1 MVRRARHG
9 QVRGDVFSKDHFMS
23 AIVDIKG
30 CADHIQTLQADD
42 GAISWI
48 AAGIWDAWNHGESAM
63 GLAIAGRKQPALRA
77 LDHLIERQE
86 QDGSWVGDL
95 GASVPLDADN
105 RHLVPGTPQTA
116 KDTNFTGYAAV
127 TILRS
132 LSALDALDQL
142 PRYWPTLNA
151 ALGFVLEHQTAH
163 GDIVWK
169 SADAGENL
177 EDLDSLRAGNASL
190 YKSLECMI
198 LIARQLGHDE
208 TVWANARRRIGA
220 TLRENDARFDRTG
233 IDRRRYAMDWYY
245 PVLTGVLPAEAGRAR
260 LYARWNEFVQSGLG
274 CRCVADEPWVTAAET
289 AELVM
294 ACLSVGKTK
303 QARALLEGLHA
314 LAADDG
320 GYWMGWQF
328 DENVIWPRERP
339 SWTAGALIMAAD
351 ALEGLSTGS
360 DLLITNRVP
369 ELSTSDAGKIK
380 AGDVTLPV
388 SPRA

>member
-1 MVRRARHG
+1 MN
-9 QVRGDVFSKDHFMS
+9 
-23 AIVDIKG
+23 AIVDIKA
-30 CADHIQTLQADD
+30 CADHIESLQGDD
-42 GAISWI
+42 GAINWI
-48 AAGIWDAWNHGESAM
+48 SAGIWDAWNHGESAM
-63 GLAIAGRKQPALRA
+63 GLAIAGRRQSALRA
-77 LDHLIERQE
+77 LDHLVERQ
-86 QDGSWVGDL
+86 QDDGSWIGDL

-127 TILRS
+127 TTLRS
-132 LSALDALDQL
+132 LTALDALDQL
-142 PRYWPTLNA
+142 PRYWPMLVA
-151 ALGFVLEHQTAH
+151 ALDFVRAHQTPH

-169 SADAGENL
+169 APDAGECL

-190 YKSLECMI
+190 YKALECMI
-198 LIARQLGHDE
+198 LMARRLGHDE
-208 TVWANARRRIGA
+208 QVWTQARRRIGA

-245 PVLTGVLPAEAGRAR
+245 PVLAGVLPAETGRAR
-260 LYARWNEFVQSGLG
+260 LYARWNEFVQPGLG

-289 AELVM
+289 AELAL
-294 ACLSVGKTK
+294 ACLSVGKTQ
-303 QARALLEGLHA
+303 QARSLLENLNS
-314 LAADDG
+314 LAADAG

-351 ALEGLSTGS
+351 ALDGLSAGS
-360 DLLITNRVP
+360 ALLITNQVP
-369 ELSTSDAGKIK
+369 EMNNASVQKLK
-380 AGDVTLPV
+380 ADGEALPV

>member
-1 MVRRARHG
+1 
-9 QVRGDVFSKDHFMS
+9 MS

-30 CADHIQTLQADD
+30 CADHIESLQGSD
-42 GAISWI
+42 GSINWI

-63 GLAIAGRKQPALRA
+63 GLAIAGRRSAAIRA
-77 LDHLIERQE
+77 LDHLIDRQE
-86 QDGSWVGDL
+86 DDGSWIGDL

-105 RHLVPGTPQTA
+105 RHLVPGNPETA

-132 LSALDALDQL
+132 LTALDALDQL
-142 PRYWPTLNA
+142 PRYWPMLNA
-151 ALGFVLEHQTAH
+151 ALDFVLKHQSAH
-163 GDIVWK
+163 GDVVWK
-169 SADAGENL
+169 SPDAGESL

-198 LIARQLGHDE
+198 LVARRLGHDE
-208 TVWANARRRIGA
+208 TVWADARRRIGA

-245 PVLTGVLPAEAGRAR
+245 PVLTGVLPVETGRAR
-260 LYARWNEFVQSGLG
+260 LYARWNEFVQPGLG

-294 ACLSVGKTK
+294 ACLSVGKTR
-303 QARALLEGLHA
+303 QARALLQGLHV
-314 LAADDG
+314 LAADNN

-351 ALEGLSTGS
+351 ALDRTSAGS
-360 DLLITNRVP
+360 ELLITNQIP
-369 ELSTSDAGKIK
+369 ELTASTAGKVK
-380 AGDVTLPV
+380 ADDEALPA
-388 SPRA
+388 SPHV